1 MSNEKKVTILE
12 IDEKNFISHILNKG
26 AVKQDEFLQ
35 RRFVYDFNPV
45 IPNKWICLRTT
56 GEKTTLTIK
65 EIKDRN
71 AIVEAEALEVKVD
84 DFDVTNEILN
94 QLGFIARNYQ
104 ENYRKVFILD
114 NTEIS
119 IDSWPLIPVYAEVEG
134 KSDRDVIN
142 TLNKLGY
149 GLNDVT
155 ALDIEFI
162 YEKIYGID
170 MKRIKK
176 LKFSDSSYESM
187 VEHNKQ
193 VKQKL

>member
-1 MSNEKKVTILE
+1 M
-12 IDEKNFISHILNKG
+12 
-26 AVKQDEFLQ
+26 
-35 RRFVYDFNPV
+35 
-45 IPNKWICLRTT
+45 
-56 GEKTTLTIK
+56 TIK
-65 EIKDRN
+65 EIKDKN

-94 QLGFIARNYQ
+94 QLGFIAHNYQ

-149 GLNDVT
+149 SLNDVT

-193 VKQKL
+193 MKQKL

>member
-1 MSNEKKVTILE
+1 M
-12 IDEKNFISHILNKG
+12 
-26 AVKQDEFLQ
+26 
-35 RRFVYDFNPV
+35 
-45 IPNKWICLRTT
+45 
-56 GEKTTLTIK
+56 TIK

-71 AIVEAEALEVKVD
+71 AIDETGALEVKVD

-94 QLGFIARNYQ
+94 QLGFIAHNYQ

-134 KSDRDVIN
+134 KSDRDIIN

-149 GLNDVT
+149 SLNDVT

-193 VKQKL
+193 MKQKL